1 MLLLTRP
8 VWRRHIKK
16 PPGDGLPK
24 PVLLESFDAVAQFTG
39 SGGATLAQDPVNKV
53 QGTGA
58 VSITADGTQ
67 AAVAT
72 KLNVANTDPATLGV
86 IAVYTD
92 NGNDPEYQTTTSVD
106 VRLGRGGTYY
116 GLSGVTNPSI
126 SDLNLGGFWNSYN
139 VTDAGSLS
147 TKGPGQLDLRV
158 TQNNTAP
165 RCGTTRVDAMY
176 ANASGIPTIVW
187 TFDDLMIGQYNVA
200 FPLWRSL
207 GLKGT
212 LYLAPSF
219 LASGPPSHLTMAQVQ
234 EMYAAGW
241 DMGCDGT
248 WDDSNM
254 TDHATVVDAVA
265 DINNIRQF
273 LIDNGMPRAQDH
285 MCYPFGACRVPGTK
299 VQIAGVTSDGTNVVT
314 VASTGGIVNGMR
326 AAGILVPRSPA
337 ITVVNINSA
346 TQVTLSAAIPAGTS
360 DMSFTNTSGE
370 FHTGK
375 LPAALRTAGFKTG
388 RLTATGQRF
397 TRFGLADQGLIFPG
411 NSTNS
416 TSFPNLAAFQA
427 RIDLIEKRGQ
437 TLMFY
442 SHDIFPGGTGLHTD
456 QGLFTQFSNELA
468 SRVAAGRIQV
478 LTISELW
485 ARDGNATPP

>member
-8 VWRRHIKK
+8 VWRRIKK
-16 PPGDGLPK
+16 APGGGLPS
-24 PVLLESFDAVAQFTG
+24 PALLESFDAAEQFTA
-39 SGGATLAQDPVNKV
+39 SGGATLTQDTVNKV
-53 QGTGA
+53 QGAG
-58 VSITADGTQ
+58 SLLITADGTQ
-67 AAVAT
+67 PAIAT
-72 KLNVANTDPATLGV
+72 KFNVANTDPVALEV

-116 GLSGVTNPSI
+116 GLTGVSNPSI

-139 VTDAGSLS
+139 VTDAGSLG
-147 TKGPGQLDLRV
+147 TKGIGQIDLRI

-165 RCGTTRVDAMY
+165 RCGTTRVDALY
-176 ANASGIPTIVW
+176 TNAAGIPTVVW

-200 FPLWRSL
+200 FPLWQSL

-212 LYLAPSF
+212 LYVAPSF
-219 LASGPPSHLTMAQVQ
+219 LASGPPSHLTLPQVQ

-254 TDHATVVDAVA
+254 TAHATAADAIS
-265 DINNIRQF
+265 DISNVRQF

-285 MCYPFGACRVPGTK
+285 LCYPFGACRVPGTK
-299 VQIAGVTSDGTNVVT
+299 VQISGVTSDGTNVIT
-314 VASTGGIVNGMR
+314 VASTSGIVNGMR

-337 ITVVNINSA
+337 TTVVSINNA
-346 TQVTLSAAIPAGTS
+346 TQVTLSAAIPPGTS
-360 DMSFTNTSGE
+360 DMSFTDTSGE

-375 LPAALRTAGFKTG
+375 LPAALRVAGFKTG
-388 RLTATGQRF
+388 RLTVTGQRF
-397 TRFGLADQGLIFPG
+397 TRFGFADQGLIFPS

-437 TLMFY
+437 TIMFY
-442 SHDIFPGGTGLHTD
+442 SHDIFPGGSGLHTD
-456 QGLFTQFSNELA
+456 QNLFTQFSNELA
-468 SRVAAGRIQV
+468 FRAAAGRIQV